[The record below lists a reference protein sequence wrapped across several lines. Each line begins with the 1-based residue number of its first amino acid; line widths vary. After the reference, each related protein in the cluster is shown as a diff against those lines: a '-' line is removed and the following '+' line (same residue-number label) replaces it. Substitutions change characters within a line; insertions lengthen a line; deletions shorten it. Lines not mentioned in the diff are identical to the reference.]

1 MNTEIDRKIAVIL
14 VADVVGYSKHME
26 RDENATLKAYAE
38 CEKILKSCLKKYKGS
53 IFNTAGDS
61 ALAEFPSAVNAVECG
76 VAFQSDI
83 KKRNESDKT
92 EVKLEFRIGIN
103 MGDVVKKE
111 GNLFG
116 DGVNIAARLEALA
129 QPNGISISKSVYDLV
144 VPKTKM
150 TFNDLG
156 VQKVKQNEFHAFDI
170 LLDPSQKRTLKTKS
184 TSRLPILVGVAVI
197 FMIIGGF
204 FYFVGQQS
212 AIQLVDTQLD
222 QPKKRVLGR
231 NLMIAPFENKSGSTK
246 FDYIAEGISDHL
258 TNSLNSRVLLNI
270 IPKSQSYK
278 IFEENLSFQDLV
290 DKYDISYLLNG
301 TTLVANEKFRVNLE
315 LIDIHEE
322 KVIWSANEEYLV
334 DDIFSAQ
341 DNVELL
347 VIKSLQKN
355 LTMGEA
361 LSERF
366 AESFKEREDY
376 KKILNLRFIKHG
388 ENYFVSENSEVPYKE
403 LLSSQ
408 PDNALLNY
416 LFAKSIMTKLTNF
429 RSKDRRKDIG
439 DMEDALRKSIEL
451 DPDISLP
458 YPLLAYIGEGNILG
472 NFVSDEKMKERRQVG
487 NSLVQKGLELGPDN
501 VETLFYS
508 GMYFKRVGKYD
519 NAISLFERA
528 IKLAPFGPEAIRINL
543 ISTHLA
549 KFDFDKAREIAKT
562 VFDQGDKRSIFI
574 ASMFFAYINAKTNK
588 VEEAKTN
595 LKDILKNYKYTKT
608 EAIYQIRRY
617 GPGSWTWFSTEFKT
631 TMERL

>member
-1 MNTEIDRKIAVIL
+1 
-14 VADVVGYSKHME
+14 
-26 RDENATLKAYAE
+26 
-38 CEKILKSCLKKYKGS
+38 
-53 IFNTAGDS
+53 
-61 ALAEFPSAVNAVECG
+61 
-76 VAFQSDI
+76 
-83 KKRNESDKT
+83 
-92 EVKLEFRIGIN
+92 
-103 MGDVVKKE
+103 
-111 GNLFG
+111 
-116 DGVNIAARLEALA
+116 
-129 QPNGISISKSVYDLV
+129 
-144 VPKTKM
+144 M

-184 TSRLPILVGVAVI
+184 KPMLPILGAVAAAVIVVVGV
-197 FMIIGGF
+197 
-204 FYFVGQQS
+204 FYLISQKS
-212 AIQLVDTQLD
+212 ALWQPSLVADEA
-222 QPKKRVLGR
+222 KKRVLGR
-231 NLMIAPFENKSGSTK
+231 NLFITKFENKSGSTK

-258 TNSLNSRVLLNI
+258 ITSLTSKVLLNI
-270 IPKSQSYK
+270 IPKIQSYEITDK
-278 IFEENLSFQDLV
+278 KLVFKDLI

-322 KVIWSANEEYLV
+322 KVIWNGNEEYLV

-361 LSERF
+361 LSELF
-366 AESFKEREDY
+366 AESFKEREEY

-388 ENYFVSENSEVPYKE
+388 EKYFVSEDSEVPYKE

-429 RSKDRRKDIG
+429 RSKDRKKDIG
-439 DMEDALRKSIEL
+439 DMEEALRKSIEL
-451 DPDISLP
+451 DPEISLP

-487 NSLVQKGLELGPDN
+487 NSLVQKGLELGSNN